1 MLTILAGTLLF
12 ALGLVMLVAP
22 GPGILVVM
30 VGGALLAEESLFMA
44 RALDWSEVK
53 IRRAISALRK
63 NV

>member
-1 MLTILAGTLLF
+1 MLIILGGTLLF

-22 GPGILVVM
+22 GPGILVVV
-30 VGGALLAEESLFMA
+30 VGGALIAEESLLMA

>member
-1 MLTILAGTLLF
+1 MLTILGGTLLF

-22 GPGILVVM
+22 GPGILVVV
-30 VGGALLAEESLFMA
+30 VGGALIAEESLLMA